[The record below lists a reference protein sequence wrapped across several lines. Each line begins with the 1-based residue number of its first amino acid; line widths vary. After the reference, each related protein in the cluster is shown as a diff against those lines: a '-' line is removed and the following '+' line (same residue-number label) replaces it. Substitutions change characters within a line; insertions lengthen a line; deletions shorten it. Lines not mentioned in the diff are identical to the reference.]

1 MERTL
6 SKICRNRT
14 HINVIL
20 LFYNDTGYFDNVTG
34 LAKSFN
40 KSHVTMRKVIS
51 DLIEVGILSEIHIG
65 KSKVIKLNENSPYTK
80 ALFEFIDSL
89 QEIKK
94 DEEKT

>member
-6 SKICRNRT
+6 SKIFRNST
-14 HINVIL
+14 HIKVIL
-20 LFYNDTGYFDNVTG
+20 RFYNEPRYFDNVTG

-51 DLIEVGILSEIHIG
+51 DLIEVGILSELDIG
-65 KSKVIKLNENSPYTK
+65 KSKVIRLSEDSLYTK

-89 QEIKK
+89 HVIKK
-94 DEEKT
+94 DDK

>member
-6 SKICRNRT
+6 SKIFRNST
-14 HINVIL
+14 HIRVIL
-20 LFYNDTGYFDNVTG
+20 RFYNEPRYFDNVTG

-51 DLIEVGILSEIHIG
+51 DLIEVGILSEIDIG
-65 KSKVIKLNENSPYTK
+65 KSKVIRLNETSPYTK

-89 QEIKK
+89 QVIKK
-94 DEEKT
+94 DAKY

>member
-6 SKICRNRT
+6 GKIFRNCT
-14 HINVIL
+14 HIKVVL
-20 LFYNDTGYFDNVTG
+20 RFYNDTGYFDNVTG

-51 DLIEVGILSEIHIG
+51 DLIEVGILSELDIG
-65 KSKVIKLNENSPYTK
+65 KSKVIKLNENSLYTK

-94 DEEKT
+94 DE